1 MKRKSAI
8 LPYRFNNKELEV
20 LLIKN
25 TSNTKWV
32 IPKGTIETP
41 LQPVF
46 SATKEAYE
54 EAGVLGIP
62 HPIMIGTYHK
72 NEQAVPTF
80 LLEVKVELDS
90 YDEGAIRER
99 CWHKPREITEFVVDQ
114 DLGKL
119 IAKGVKIIEKNGYYF
134 KYSIANFCLDNKLS
148 YSKIGKKKA
157 IINYPISKGELIK
170 VNIQRNKNQV
180 EFIVP
185 SKISFDSLELVPDG
199 LAKKVLFANADHL
212 PGSWAIQ
219 KKQTGFNLF
228 LTHIENLKAL
238 NSETF
243 LDIIK
248 KLAHSCYRFQRD
260 YEREYIKTPN

>member
-8 LPYRFNNKELEV
+8 LPYRFKDEELEV
-20 LLIKN
+20 LLVKN
-25 TSNTKWV
+25 NSNTKWV

-80 LLEVKVELDS
+80 LLEVKVELET
-90 YDEGAIRER
+90 YDEGNVRER
-99 CWHKPREITEFVVDQ
+99 CWHKPREITEFVVDE

-119 IAKGVKIIEKNGYYF
+119 IAKGVKIIEKNGHYF
-134 KYSIANFCLDNKLS
+134 KYSIANFCEDNNLS

-157 IINYPISKGELIK
+157 LINYPISEKELIK
-170 VNIQRNKNQV
+170 IKIQRSKNQV

-185 SKISFDSLELVPDG
+185 SAISFDSLELVPDG
-199 LAKKVLFANADHL
+199 LAKKVLFANADRFV
-212 PGSWAIQ
+212 GSWAIQ
-219 KKQTGFNLF
+219 KNNEQFNLF

-238 NSETF
+238 NSQLF
-243 LDIIK
+243 LDTIQ
-248 KLAHSCYRFQRD
+248 KLSHSCYKFQQD
-260 YEREYIKTPN
+260 YQGNDGNP

>member
-1 MKRKSAI
+1 MKKKSAI
-8 LPYRFNNKELEV
+8 LPYRFNNKVLEV
-20 LLIKN
+20 LLVKN
-25 TSNTKWV
+25 NSNTKWV

-80 LLEVKVELDS
+80 LLEVKVELSS
-90 YDEGAIRER
+90 YDEGKVRER
-99 CWHKPREITEFVVDQ
+99 RWHKPAEITNFVVDE

-119 IAKGVKIIEKNGYYF
+119 IAKGVKIIEKNGHYF
-134 KYSIANFCLDNKLS
+134 KYSIANFCLENKLN

-157 IINYPISKGELIK
+157 IINYSISKEEVMKI
-170 VNIQRNKNQV
+170 NIQRNKNQV

-185 SKISFDSLELVPDG
+185 SAISFDSLELVPDG

-219 KKQTGFNLF
+219 ENNEQFNLF

-238 NSETF
+238 NSELF
-243 LDIIK
+243 LDTIK
-248 KLAHSCYRFQRD
+248 KLSHSCYNFQKNYQSD
-260 YEREYIKTPN
+260 YKK